1 MACMNF
7 YGDGNSDFRLWVLF
21 VGQVYRKHTK
31 LAILAPEAFS
41 PKKSATYPKN
51 ENSLKFVDLQ

>member
-7 YGDGNSDFRLWVLF
+7 YGDGNSDFRFWVLF

-41 PKKSATYPKN
+41 RIKSATYPEN
-51 ENSLKFVDLQ
+51 ENS